1 MKRVMSTVILG
12 LVWWGLA
19 GCASTPQYQGTPS
32 TQVASD
38 SLVDIKVTLVLD
50 ERYGISVGYTGL
62 ILEVR
67 NKTAQ
72 DITINWDETFYLQG
86 GTPNGGFSLGGATGG
101 RLRGF
106 DVVFA
111 QEKYVKTIYP
121 TILVN
126 TFGSGT
132 LSEPR
137 LDNHK
142 PMPAGENGILIKL
155 RVGSQDV
162 NQRVAFTIPG

>member
-1 MKRVMSTVILG
+1 MKRVMSIVILG
-12 LVWWGLA
+12 LVLWGLA

-32 TQVASD
+32 TQMASD
-38 SLVDIKVTLVLD
+38 NLVDIKVTLVLD

-101 RLRGF
+101 QAPRVRCRLCPGNLCE
-106 DVVFA
+106 DH
-111 QEKYVKTIYP
+111 
-121 TILVN
+121 
-126 TFGSGT
+126 
-132 LSEPR
+132 LS
-137 LDNHK
+137 NH
-142 PMPAGENGILIKL
+142 PGRYL
-155 RVGSQDV
+155 RYRNAYRTEIG
-162 NQRVAFTIPG
+162 